1 MMRNPILII
10 TIERRLRYL
19 FRMYHQKIIID
30 TSFYIGNVLFV
41 KILPYFTCRKS
52 DINER
57 YRAFC
62 VNNED
67 KIHLSTRL

>member
-1 MMRNPILII
+1 
-10 TIERRLRYL
+10 
-19 FRMYHQKIIID
+19 MYHQKIIID

-41 KILPYFTCRKS
+41 KIFPYFTCRKS

-57 YRAFC
+57 YRAYC

-67 KIHLSTRL
+67 KIHPFTRL